1 MQRQL
6 YDTNMYIKLSVEAM
20 EILIV
25 KIKSNLT
32 DVVNRFKIVNV
43 CNKKEKTVF

>member
-25 KIKSNLT
+25 K
-32 DVVNRFKIVNV
+32 
-43 CNKKEKTVF
+43 KKNIILLMWLIGLKL